1 MYLGAG
7 SATTCSARCLGKDLG
22 FGGSPVSSIK
32 RDDGRKQPG
41 CFLWNTAV
49 RVSQILDRAIWC
61 HIFCFLSFVLLTV
74 WVSGFE
80 ASRLLEHHGSF
91 GSSSLYWWFPLPS
104 AAIWVQQK
112 GLRVSS
118 FKDTVICIL
127 YTVFFFDFNFLN
139 NIVAPQ
145 FEESMSA
152 LGWSQDGCRRQ
163 DDLPVSTVP
172 KDAAT
177 AVRHDRHNG
186 GRGWYIDAGKVEN
199 GSSGEYIYIYMDVSK
214 NRDGYPPNHLLD
226 NKVFPL

>member
-61 HIFCFLSFVLLTV
+61 HIFCCLSFVLLTV

-127 YTVFFFDFNFLN
+127 YTVFFLISIFWTTLLPPNLKNPCRLLADPKMGAGGRMIF
-139 NIVAPQ
+139 Q
-145 FEESMSA
+145 
-152 LGWSQDGCRRQ
+152 CRRC
-163 DDLPVSTVP
+163 P
-172 KDAAT
+172 KMRPQPSGT
-177 AVRHDRHNG
+177 IVTTEVV
-186 GRGWYIDAGKVEN
+186 AG
-199 GSSGEYIYIYMDVSK
+199 I
-214 NRDGYPPNHLLD
+214 
-226 NKVFPL
+226 

>member
-91 GSSSLYWWFPLPS
+91 GSSSLYWWFPSRVLRFGFNKKGSEFLPS
-104 AAIWVQQK
+104 KIQLYVY
-112 GLRVSS
+112 
-118 FKDTVICIL
+118 CIL
-127 YTVFFFDFNFLN
+127 YFFLISIFWTTLLPPNLKNPCRLLADPKMGAGGRMIF
-139 NIVAPQ
+139 Q
-145 FEESMSA
+145 
-152 LGWSQDGCRRQ
+152 CRRC
-163 DDLPVSTVP
+163 P
-172 KDAAT
+172 KMRPQPSGT
-177 AVRHDRHNG
+177 IVTTEVV
-186 GRGWYIDAGKVEN
+186 AG
-199 GSSGEYIYIYMDVSK
+199 I
-214 NRDGYPPNHLLD
+214 
-226 NKVFPL
+226 